1 MALAS
6 KLDGDKFR
14 VYSLIGD
21 GESQEGQIWEA
32 AMSAPK
38 FALDNLCV
46 ILDHNKGQIDGF
58 VDEVMSLNP
67 IADKWRAFNWHVVTC
82 DGHDYTSIA
91 GALAEARATKGKPT
105 FILAETTKGKG
116 VSFMEGKIG
125 WHGVA
130 PTAAQLEDAV
140 RELRAAKAAF
150 EDGEL
155 MGAIVKTEPG
165 STAVASRDAF
175 GDALVRL
182 GETHP
187 ELVVLEADLSEST
200 RSKKFAKKFPDR
212 FFQMG
217 IAEANMLGVAA
228 GLSLA
233 GKVPFCCSF
242 ACFVTAR
249 FDQVRMSVC
258 YSATNVRVVGSHAGV
273 GIGEDGYSQMGL
285 EDIAL
290 MRSLPTMTVIQPA
303 DDLETAGAVEAL
315 MTHKGPAFLRTT
327 RQKLPAREQGRLQV
341 RAGQGRDAGRRQGPD
356 HRRVGRHRR
365 RRGAGGGAARQGR
378 RQRARHQHP
387 HHQAARR
394 ARCWPR
400 PRARRSGS

>member
-1 MALAS
+1 
-6 KLDGDKFR
+6 
-14 VYSLIGD
+14 
-21 GESQEGQIWEA
+21 
-32 AMSAPK
+32 
-38 FALDNLCV
+38 
-46 ILDHNKGQIDGF
+46 
-58 VDEVMSLNP
+58 
-67 IADKWRAFNWHVVTC
+67 
-82 DGHDYTSIA
+82 
-91 GALAEARATKGKPT
+91 
-105 FILAETTKGKG
+105 
-116 VSFMEGKIG
+116 
-125 WHGVA
+125 
-130 PTAAQLEDAV
+130 
-140 RELRAAKAAF
+140 
-150 EDGEL
+150 
-155 MGAIVKTEPG
+155 MGAPVKNEAG
-165 STAVASRDAF
+165 STSVASRDAF

-200 RSKKFAKKFPDR
+200 RSKKFAKKFPER

-315 MTHKGPAFLRTT
+315 VAAQGAGVPAHDAAEARS
-327 RQKLPAREQGRLQV
+327 RQQGRLQV
-341 RAGQGRDAGRRQGPD
+341 RARQGRDAGRRQGPD
-356 HRRVGRHRR
+356 HRRLGRH
-365 RRGAGGGAARQGR
+365 GR
-378 RQRARHQHP
+378 PAP
-387 HHQAARR
+387 
-394 ARCWPR
+394 
-400 PRARRSGS
+400 